1 MFQKEVMNKKIML
14 KQVYSVQGIVKIA
27 LLSAIAVVLTLVSV
41 PIPIF
46 PAFLKIDLGDLP
58 ALIGGFALGP
68 LAGIIVEFIKN
79 VFNFILKNDGTG
91 GVGNLSNF
99 IVGISF
105 VVPASVIYMKKKT
118 KKRAIIGML
127 VGVISMVIFSS
138 LSNYYVIVPLYA
150 KLFSMEAIMNAM
162 SQANPNIR
170 DMKTYIVYAVVPF
183 NIIKGLIVSVVALLI
198 YKKVSPILRG

>member
-1 MFQKEVMNKKIML
+1 MFQGKIMNKKIIS
-14 KQVYSVQGIVKIA
+14 KQVYSLQGIVKIA
-27 LLSAIAVVLTLVSV
+27 LLSAIAVVLTLVSM

-68 LAGIIVEFIKN
+68 VAGIIVEFIKN

-99 IVGISF
+99 IVGVSF
-105 VVPASVIYMKKKT
+105 VVPASVIYVKKKT
-118 KKRAIIGML
+118 KKRAIIGMV
-127 VGVISMVIFSS
+127 VGVISMVILSS

-150 KLFSMEAIMNAM
+150 KLFSMDAIMNAM
-162 SQANPNIR
+162 KQANPYIK
-170 DMKTYIVYAVVPF
+170 DMKTYIVYAVIPF
-183 NIIKGLIVSVVALLI
+183 NLIKGSIVSLVALLI
-198 YKKVSPILRG
+198 YKKVSPILKR